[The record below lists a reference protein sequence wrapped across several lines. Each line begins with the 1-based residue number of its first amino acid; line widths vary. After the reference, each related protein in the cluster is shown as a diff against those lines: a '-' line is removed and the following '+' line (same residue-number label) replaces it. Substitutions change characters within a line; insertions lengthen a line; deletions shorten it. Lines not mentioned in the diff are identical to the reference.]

1 MFVCN
6 QDFFVCSQWTK
17 SIGYTKQYQ
26 MKRTALV
33 IALYLKQKKIVIE
46 FKRFAKNSII
56 KKLDGVILISSSV
69 IKRKPIFCYK

>member
-1 MFVCN
+1 
-6 QDFFVCSQWTK
+6 
-17 SIGYTKQYQ
+17 

-33 IALYLKQKKIVIE
+33 IALYLEQNKIVIE